1 MKLTTKL
8 DPINITDGPIS
19 TFPHSIGG
27 HYPVDIVENKFQP
40 GLDKR
45 TMEQS
50 YPSTDKESYH
60 TVSSNDQPHPL
71 IPVQIK
77 PGNQESN
84 VKYER
89 WEGQYESYARTKK
102 YHIPH
107 PTRSIGITTEASPI
121 SVLKQEE
128 TTNIL
133 DMDLIGDEMKA
144 DNMSVKD
151 TKYSFDL
158 RFKIQLWVLQKNF

>member
-1 MKLTTKL
+1 MLFSGNNLWLLFTDYELTTKL

-27 HYPVDIVENKFQP
+27 TYPVDIVENKFQP

-77 PGNQESN
+77 PENQGSN

-89 WEGQYESYARTKK
+89 
-102 YHIPH
+102 
-107 PTRSIGITTEASPI
+107 
-121 SVLKQEE
+121 
-128 TTNIL
+128 
-133 DMDLIGDEMKA
+133 
-144 DNMSVKD
+144 
-151 TKYSFDL
+151 
-158 RFKIQLWVLQKNF
+158 